1 MRTGQSRINIR
12 RAALI
17 FVAGI
22 ITASCSEKSA
32 PDQENDANTSEAPR
46 ELVRESEAEAA
57 EGGDELQPGEDEIGE
72 DCAAF
77 VRSTKV
83 VPARTASN
91 DCPGCPAGG
100 TAVLAFR
107 GMKTDAVSCSG
118 DTCTVVVTIRAVFN
132 PGSGETVS
140 GGLTAWLPPEQRK
153 AYLSGQTPSGEQ
165 AYRVRITYKRRG
177 VAWRAVEFD
186 RPPVE

>member
-1 MRTGQSRINIR
+1 MRTDQPRINIR

-32 PDQENDANTSEAPR
+32 PDREKEVNGSQAPR
-46 ELVRESEAEAA
+46 EMVRESEVETAET
-57 EGGDELQPGEDEIGE
+57 GDESQPGKDEIEE
-72 DCAAF
+72 DCAGF

-83 VPARTASN
+83 VPARAATA

-100 TAVLAFR
+100 TTILAFR
-107 GMKTDAVSCSG
+107 GMKTDVVSCSG

-132 PGSGETVS
+132 PGSGETVT
-140 GGLTAWLPPEQRK
+140 GGLTAWIPPEQRN
-153 AYLSGQTPSGEQ
+153 AYLSEHTPSGEQ
-165 AYRVRITYKRRG
+165 VYRVRITYKRRG
-177 VAWRAVEFD
+177 AAWRAVEFD
-186 RPPVE
+186 RAPVE

>member
-1 MRTGQSRINIR
+1 MPPMRTDQPRVNIR

-32 PDQENDANTSEAPR
+32 PDREKDTNRSEAPR
-46 ELVRESEAEAA
+46 ELVRESGVETE
-57 EGGDELQPGEDEIGE
+57 ELRPDEDKIGE
-72 DCAAF
+72 DCVAF

-83 VPARTASN
+83 VPARAAST

-100 TAVLAFR
+100 TDVLTFR
-107 GMKTDAVSCSG
+107 HVKTDAVSCSG

-132 PGSGETVS
+132 PGAGETVA
-140 GGLTAWLPPEQRK
+140 GGLTAWIPPEQRS

-165 AYRVRITYKRRG
+165 AYRVQITYKRRG
-177 VAWRAVEFD
+177 KEWRAVEFD
-186 RPPVE
+186 RAPVE